1 MGRFFKSNKNVTAV
15 WSRFCSVD
23 IHTPTHSLTR
33 ISVPCAKMPF
43 GDSLRIIPSH
53 LQKPESLTV
62 RILTSRVTKASR
74 FKYDKRPCFKRCE
87 KCSYI
92 HIGIVYRYHIGTGTV
107 VILRTVTQP
116 QFIQFQ
122 FQVQVQ
128 VPSPVSGIKLLA
140 KDGYPKGPNG

>member
-92 HIGIVYRYHIGTGTV
+92 HIGIVYRYHIGTV

-116 QFIQFQ
+116 QL
-122 FQVQVQ
+122 VQVQ
-128 VPSPVSGIKLLA
+128 IQVQLGTTEAQSNQPWIKHGHT
-140 KDGYPKGPNG
+140 KTPPYQQ